1 MPHIGPITDKMF
13 VRYMQRWQNR
23 QQLVRSTPSTSQ
35 TGSPQPVR
43 LVVSTGQNSS
53 SGHTTSNKQISST
66 STQPNFLVSLEKLL
80 AECKNDLA
88 KMIKENLEIDVRGKT
103 QCYQKSYPISFDT
116 VTYPA
121 GFRLP

>member
-1 MPHIGPITDKMF
+1 MAKHAATGQNDPIK
-13 VRYMQRWQNR
+13 
-23 QQLVRSTPSTSQ
+23 RSDRFT
-35 TGSPQPVR
+35 
-43 LVVSTGQNSS
+43 STGQTSS
-53 SGHTTSNKQISST
+53 LCHATPNQPIAST
-66 STQPNFLVSLEKLL
+66 STQPNSSINIEKIL
-80 AECKNDLA
+80 AEYKNDLA